1 MGADANNSLTDII
14 VITVLSI
21 ERIEMNKRDT
31 EPIRIDEMGIEVCIL
46 CDCAIENNT
55 CLCDMRGW

>member
-1 MGADANNSLTDII
+1 MGYAKH
-14 VITVLSI
+14 I
-21 ERIEMNKRDT
+21 EPCHRD
-31 EPIRIDEMGIEVCIL
+31 EFGILVCAL

>member
-1 MGADANNSLTDII
+1 MDADVNSSLTDIT
-14 VITVLSI
+14 VITVLNI
-21 ERIEMNKRDT
+21 ERIKMDKNI

-46 CDCAIENNT
+46 CDCAVENNT

>member
-1 MGADANNSLTDII
+1 MDADVSSSLTDII

-21 ERIEMNKRDT
+21 ERIIMNKDI

-46 CDCAIENNT
+46 CDCAVENNT

>member
-1 MGADANNSLTDII
+1 MDADVNSFLMDIT

-21 ERIEMNKRDT
+21 ERIKMNKDT

-46 CDCAIENNT
+46 CDCAVENNT

>member
-1 MGADANNSLTDII
+1 MHM
-14 VITVLSI
+14 
-21 ERIEMNKRDT
+21 MNLMKQYMNGNVNKMNRDT

-46 CDCAIENNT
+46 CDCAVENNT

>member
-1 MGADANNSLTDII
+1 MDADVSSFLMDIT

-21 ERIEMNKRDT
+21 ERIKMNKDI
-31 EPIRIDEMGIEVCIL
+31 EPIRVDEMGIEVCIL
-46 CDCAIENNT
+46 CDCAVENNT

>member
-1 MGADANNSLTDII
+1 MDADVSSFLMDIT

-21 ERIEMNKRDT
+21 ERIKMNKDI

-46 CDCAIENNT
+46 CDCAVENNT

>member
-1 MGADANNSLTDII
+1 MDADVNSSLMDIT

-21 ERIEMNKRDT
+21 ERIKMNKDI

-46 CDCAIENNT
+46 CDCAVENNT

>member
-1 MGADANNSLTDII
+1 MDADVNSSLTDIT

-21 ERIEMNKRDT
+21 ERIKMNKDI

-46 CDCAIENNT
+46 CDCAVENNT

>member
-1 MGADANNSLTDII
+1 
-14 VITVLSI
+14 
-21 ERIEMNKRDT
+21 MNKRDI

>member
-1 MGADANNSLTDII
+1 MDADVSSSLTDIT

-21 ERIEMNKRDT
+21 ERIIMNKDI

-46 CDCAIENNT
+46 CDCAVENNT

>member
-1 MGADANNSLTDII
+1 MDADVSSSLTDIT

-21 ERIEMNKRDT
+21 ERIKMNKDI
-31 EPIRIDEMGIEVCIL
+31 EPIRIDEMGIEVCMV
-46 CDCAIENNT
+46 CDCAVENNT

>member
-1 MGADANNSLTDII
+1 MDADVSSSLTDIT

-21 ERIEMNKRDT
+21 ERIKMNKDI

-46 CDCAIENNT
+46 CDCAVENNT

>member
-1 MGADANNSLTDII
+1 MDADVSSSLTDII

-21 ERIEMNKRDT
+21 ERIIMNKDT

-46 CDCAIENNT
+46 CDCAVENNT